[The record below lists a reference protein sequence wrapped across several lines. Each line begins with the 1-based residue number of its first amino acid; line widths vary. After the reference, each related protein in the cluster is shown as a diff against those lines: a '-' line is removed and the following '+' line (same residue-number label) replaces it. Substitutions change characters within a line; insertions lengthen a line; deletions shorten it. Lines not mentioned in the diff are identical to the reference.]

1 MPGDDSE
8 DYEVFTLIADEN
20 RLAIVR
26 ALAEA
31 PAEGD
36 STALSFPAL
45 RDRVGMR
52 DSGQSNYHLENLVCQ
67 FVQETDEGYRLRFPG
82 SFLSGP
88 SSRGS
93 SRAGRPSSR
102 STRTRV
108 ASTAAPPSW
117 RSHGD
122 EDCASPGQL
131 RAVPASP
138 GQPRSAP
145 ASPGRRSAEWGYDP
159 SEPGKTRT

>member
-52 DSGQSNYHLENLVCQ
+52 DSGQFNYHLENLVCQ
-67 FVQETDEGYRLRFPG
+67 FAQETDEGYRLRFPG
-82 SFLSGP
+82 SLLSGP

-145 ASPGRRSAEWGYDP
+145 ASPGRPSAEWGYDP